1 MSAPQP
7 RKSTWLTPA
16 PATVAI
22 EIAAGRVTVAELS
35 GGAANAVVSAFAS
48 ESIPTSAVVPALTGT
63 NITDLGVVTDALG
76 RALERAGLGSPRRAA
91 LVVPDSVARVSLLN
105 FEQLP
110 GRASDLDQ
118 LIRWQLRK
126 ATPFPID
133 DAQVSHFKA
142 SADGTATTL
151 AAVIARRDVI
161 AQYEAVTNRLGI
173 HAGVVD
179 LASFN
184 IMNAVIGAG
193 SAPAEDWLLVCL
205 ATEATTIAIMRGES
219 LMFYRHRTGDEEPL
233 SALVHQTAMYHEDR
247 LGGTKFARVWLAGA
261 SLAGGSAAQA
271 RREITDRLN
280 VPAEAV
286 DVRPAAGLPS
296 QVSPL
301 PDIMDALAAPVG
313 VLLRERR
320 AA

>member
-1 MSAPQP
+1 MSAPTP
-7 RKSTWLTPA
+7 RKSSWLTPV

-35 GGAANAVVSAFAS
+35 GGATNAVVSAFAS
-48 ESIPTSAVVPALTGT
+48 ESIPTSAVAPALTGA
-63 NITDLGVVTDALG
+63 NITDVGVVADALG
-76 RALERAGLGSPRRAA
+76 HALERAGLGSPRRAA

-110 GRASDLDQ
+110 GRSSDLDQ

-151 AAVIARRDVI
+151 AAVIARKDVI

-193 SAPAEDWLLVCL
+193 SAPADDWLLVCL
-205 ATEATTIAIMRGES
+205 ATDATTIAIMRGEN

-271 RREITDRLN
+271 RREISDRLN

-313 VLLRERR
+313 VLLRERH

>member
-1 MSAPQP
+1 VPP
-7 RKSTWLTPA
+7 N
-16 PATVAI
+16 VAI

-35 GGAANAVVSAFAS
+35 GGGGGPVVSAFAS
-48 ESIPTSAVVPALTGT
+48 ESLPASAVVPALTGT
-63 NITDLGVVTDALG
+63 NVPDPEVVADALR
-76 RALERAGLGSPRRAA
+76 RALTRAGLGSPRRAA

-118 LIRWQLRK
+118 LLRWQLRK
-126 ATPFPID
+126 SMPFPID
-133 DAQVSHFKA
+133 DAQISHVRT
-142 SADGTATTL
+142 SSDGQAVTL
-151 AAVIARRDVI
+151 AAVVARRDVI
-161 AQYEAVTNRLGI
+161 AQYEAVTSRAGI
-173 HAGVVD
+173 HAGIVD

-184 IMNAVIGAG
+184 VMNAVIGAG
-193 SAPAEDWLLVCL
+193 AAPAGDWLLVCL
-205 ATEATTIAIMRGES
+205 ASDATTIAIMRGEN
-219 LMFYRHRTGDEEPL
+219 LMFYRHRTAMDEEPL

-247 LGGTKFARVWLAGA
+247 LGGTRFARVWLAGA
-261 SLAGGSAAQA
+261 ALAGGNASQA
-271 RREITDRLN
+271 RREISDRLN

-286 DVRPAAGLPS
+286 DVRPAAGLPD

-313 VLLRERR
+313 VLLRER

>member
-1 MSAPQP
+1 MSAPP
-7 RKSTWLTPA
+7 RQSSWLA
-16 PATVAI
+16 PVPPTVAI

-35 GGAANAVVSAFAS
+35 GGSGGAVVSAFAS
-48 ESIPTSAVVPALTGT
+48 ESIPANAVVPALTGT
-63 NITDLGVVTDALG
+63 NIADVAGVSDALR

-91 LVVPDSVARVSLLN
+91 LVVPDSV
-105 FEQLP
+105 
-110 GRASDLDQ
+110 DQ

-126 ATPFPID
+126 ATPFPLD

-142 SADGTATTL
+142 SADGGATTL
-151 AAVIARRDVI
+151 AAVIARKDVI
-161 AQYEAVTNRLGI
+161 AQYESVTTRLGI

-184 IMNAVIGAG
+184 VMNAVIGAR

-205 ATEATTIAIMRGES
+205 AADATTIAIMRGEQ
-219 LMFYRHRTGDEEPL
+219 LMFYRHRTAVDEEPL

-247 LGGTKFARVWLAGA
+247 LGGTRFARVWLAGA
-261 SLAGGSAAQA
+261 SLAGGNAAQA